1 MFYHDIIATIIVS
14 RVNGQLCLRR
24 QCFSA
29 DVEPIHDFNVLVR
42 IPENV
47 VAIGPVEDGVDRM
60 GFFKFQNY
68 YVSASQMDFEMFK
81 LGFHKLIFY
90 AYYFENQLRII
101 IMSTLVLDVEMR
113 HSIAVVILMVWII
126 KVKIVIF

>member
-1 MFYHDIIATIIVS
+1 M
-14 RVNGQLCLRR
+14 
-24 QCFSA
+24 
-29 DVEPIHDFNVLVR
+29 
-42 IPENV
+42 